1 MEVPTDM
8 DDLYSINAAA
18 AKLGGVSPGTI
29 RLWLSQGK
37 LKRTKIGR
45 RTMISE
51 TELQRFRN
59 AGEGGVSVC
68 RTPVKETPQ
77 VG

>member
-1 MEVPTDM
+1 M
-8 DDLYSINAAA
+8 DNLYSINAAA
-18 AKLGGVSPGTI
+18 EKLGGVSPGTI
-29 RLWLSQGK
+29 KLWLSQGK

-51 TELQRFRN
+51 NELRRFRN
-59 AGEGGVSVC
+59 AGGSAALPNIC
-68 RTPVKETPQ
+68 KPATNETTA